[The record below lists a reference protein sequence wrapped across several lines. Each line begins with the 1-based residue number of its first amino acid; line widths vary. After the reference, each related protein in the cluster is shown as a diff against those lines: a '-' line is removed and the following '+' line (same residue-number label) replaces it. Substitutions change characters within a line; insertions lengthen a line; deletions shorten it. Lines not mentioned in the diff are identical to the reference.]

1 MRFRLLYEDEDVRL
15 GVGDHLIGRAED
27 CSVQLDDPL
36 VSRHHALL
44 QVSEGK
50 LEIRDLNSRN
60 GVEVNGNRI
69 SGGVSLEHG
78 DRIRVG
84 SAELSVATGTSP
96 RANATTVRQQLAPP
110 HEVLGLLG
118 GLADK
123 ALALGN
129 AAEAERI
136 LRQHLEKTLE
146 ELRSG
151 RRLDATFTERACRH
165 ALALARELPHGRWF
179 SYVFQLAA
187 SAQLRLPADLVEGL
201 YETAQRQKLPDL
213 TAVDAYIQQQRGEL
227 HAMNPRERFVLGRI
241 EGLRRSLQSR

>member
-1 MRFRLLYEDEDVRL
+1 MRFRLLYEDDEVRL

-27 CSVQLDDPL
+27 CSIQLDDPL

-44 QVSEGK
+44 QVSEDK
-50 LEIRDLNSRN
+50 IVLRDLSSRN
-60 GVEVNGNRI
+60 GVEVNGKRI
-69 SGGVSLEHG
+69 SEGVSLDHG
-78 DRIRVG
+78 DCIRVG
-84 SAELSVATGTSP
+84 SAQLSVATGTSS

-146 ELRSG
+146 EARSG
-151 RRLDATFTERACRH
+151 RRLDAPFAERVCRH
-165 ALALARELPHGRWF
+165 ALALARELPGDRWF
-179 SYVFQLAA
+179 SYVFQLAT

-201 YETAQRQKLPDL
+201 YENAHRQKLPDL
-213 TAVDAYIQQQRGEL
+213 AAIDAYIQLQRGEV
-227 HAMNPRERFVLGRI
+227 HAMNPRERFVFGRV
-241 EGLRRSLQSR
+241 EGLRRLLQTR